1 MLVCGKVAQD
11 NFVELTA
18 APAIPITFSN
28 IVLWEEIAQKRIDL
42 RCENCYNEN
51 VQFLYGFII
60 LRTMEV
66 KVMRDISLELSST
79 IKKELKACTRIQ
91 SLVMAL
97 LGLERTWQM
106 FLDWTYQESTPY
118 LLCKPETFR
127 QPVRD
132 ALDLLWEQVYDGQIH
147 NQHKDFFDRLRDQIN
162 QSFDEDDGQDVD
174 FGTATPLVNQFFDSI
189 GCFFEITPERQS
201 QRPWCDPDYYVSR
214 AAYCAT
220 TYAEALSNFLNN
232 EYSLLVERDAEEI
245 FDCVE
250 KDPLWQQEVQRIY
263 SDLSLV
269 LNYPANRDMIE
280 QRRQD
285 NAQLRTLP
293 FCKN

>member
-1 MLVCGKVAQD
+1 MARQHHLLINFSTVLVA
-11 NFVELTA
+11 
-18 APAIPITFSN
+18 
-28 IVLWEEIAQKRIDL
+28 
-42 RCENCYNEN
+42 
-51 VQFLYGFII
+51 
-60 LRTMEV
+60 
-66 KVMRDISLELSST
+66 
-79 IKKELKACTRIQ
+79 
-91 SLVMAL
+91 
-97 LGLERTWQM
+97 
-106 FLDWTYQESTPY
+106 
-118 LLCKPETFR
+118 
-127 QPVRD
+127 
-132 ALDLLWEQVYDGQIH
+132 
-147 NQHKDFFDRLRDQIN
+147 
-162 QSFDEDDGQDVD
+162 
-174 FGTATPLVNQFFDSI
+174 
-189 GCFFEITPERQS
+189 FFEIAPERQS
-201 QRPWCDPDYYVSR
+201 QQPWCDPDYYVSG